1 MNIGQAKENIKNTVR
16 LYLKKDEFGEYRI
29 PVLRQRPVF
38 LVGAPGI
45 GKTAI
50 MEQIAQELGIAL
62 VSYSMTH
69 HTRQSALGL
78 PVIRH
83 MEFEGNEYDV
93 SEYTMSEIISS
104 VYDVMRESG
113 LREGIL
119 FLDEINCVSET
130 LAPSMLQFLQYKV
143 FGRHHVPEGWVIVTA
158 GNPREY
164 NRSAREFDAVTLDRL
179 KVIDVEAD
187 YEAWK
192 AYAVSRGVHN
202 AVINYLEIK
211 KQDFYSIGTTEKGRA
226 YVTARGWEDLSQILF
241 LYEEEGLAVTQELI
255 AQYIRHERIA
265 REFAAYY
272 DLYRKYKKDYH
283 IEEILSGEASR
294 EMKER
299 AACAPFDER
308 ISLLGMLNDRA
319 DAMMRECM
327 EQSDY
332 LTSLLQALRA
342 VKAAVQKDRPAQSE
356 QSSQSEKPTQSE
368 EQAQSEKPAQ
378 DKQPSQSEKPT
389 QDKQPAQDGRTE
401 IVSDSMEK
409 QACAREKLLDSLA
422 AANALSAEDKRMH
435 RRVIR
440 FLEEQKKSLMLS
452 DARNAE
458 ERFLLVKA
466 AFDEETA
473 KSRRETERTKDC
485 IRHLFAFVEEAFAG
499 GNEMLLLVTHMTVT
513 DCCAGFI
520 ARFGC
525 EEYQK
530 RSGEMMLSERRNA
543 LLQEIG
549 ELGL

>member
-202 AVINYLEIK
+202 AVTNYLEIK
-211 KQDFYSIGTTEKGRA
+211 KQDFYSIGTTDKGRA

-332 LTSLLQALRA
+332 LTSLLQALRG
-342 VKAAVQKDRPAQSE
+342 VKAAVQKDRQAQSE
-356 QSSQSEKPTQSE
+356 QSSR
-368 EQAQSEKPAQ
+368 
-378 DKQPSQSEKPT
+378 SEKPT

-401 IVSDSMEK
+401 IVSDSLEK

-485 IRHLFAFVEEAFAG
+485 IWHLFAFVEEAFAG